1 MTCMNQAS
9 KGRLRPWSHRAF
21 DRSPFSLFWSAALLA
36 VGFVLVFLFM
46 ELVLGRFVEYEVET
60 YREDLRVAFVLCL
73 WAAYL
78 PAASIYLV
86 ESARRAANELKSVLE
101 PAREMPDLEMAGEYD
116 RSRLRRA
123 GAVGVCVQFVTMVL
137 VELDPSDL
145 AALGQMSPEAYF
157 HRLILIWIG
166 WFVGRVAYSTW
177 TESRRF
183 SKIGRERVKLDLLD
197 LGVVEPLSRFGLRQA
212 LVTIG
217 LFSVILPMFYD
228 ADAAPNLFWILM
240 VIAFLTLS
248 LAAASLLIP
257 VRGVRYAIAREKARE
272 LARVNGQIRMALAG
286 SDSPTRPGLADW
298 VAYRGLIES
307 VREWPIDAP
316 TLRRFAL
323 YLAIPLLS
331 WFGGALVERMVDS
344 LLD

>member
-1 MTCMNQAS
+1 MNQAS
-9 KGRLRPWSHRAF
+9 NRRPRPWSHQVF
-21 DRSPFSLFWSAALLA
+21 DRSPVSLFWSAALLA
-36 VGFVLVFLFM
+36 LGFVLVFLFM
-46 ELVLGRFVEYEVET
+46 ELVLGRFVLFEVET
-60 YREDLRVAFVLCL
+60 YREDLRVAFALCL
-73 WAAYL
+73 SAAYL

-86 ESARRAANELKSVLE
+86 ESARRAANELTSVLE

-123 GAVGVCVQFVTMVL
+123 GAVGVCLGFVTIVL

-145 AALGQMSPEAYF
+145 GALGQISPEGYF
-157 HRLILIWIG
+157 HRLMLIWIG

-197 LGVVEPLSRFGLRQA
+197 LSVVAPLTRFGLRQA

-217 LFSVILPMFYD
+217 FFSVLLPMFYD
-228 ADAAPNLFWILM
+228 SDAAPNLFWILI
-240 VIAFLTLS
+240 VFALLTLS

-257 VRGVRYAIAREKARE
+257 LRGVQLAIARGKARE
-272 LARVNGQIRMALAG
+272 FARVNDQIRMALAASG
-286 SDSPTRPGLADW
+286 SPSHPSLADW
-298 VAYRGLIES
+298 IAYRGLIES

-316 TLRRFAL
+316 TLRRLAL
-323 YLAIPLLS
+323 YLAIPLGS
-331 WFGGALVERMVDS
+331 WFGGALVERMVDT